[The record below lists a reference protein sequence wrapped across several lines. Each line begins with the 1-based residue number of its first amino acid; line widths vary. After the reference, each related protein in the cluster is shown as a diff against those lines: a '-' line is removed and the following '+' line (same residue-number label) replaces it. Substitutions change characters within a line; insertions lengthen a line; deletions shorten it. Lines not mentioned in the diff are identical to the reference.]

1 MAQEFLFEETF
12 IRISYDPEEDWI
24 YADWRGFQRP
34 PSIREGCE
42 QMLLALKKC
51 QTTRVLN
58 DNTHVEGIW
67 SAASEWI
74 ARDWFPRMRQGGL
87 EWFAWVYSTSVLSQ
101 LSTDK
106 TLHHTLEGFVR
117 TFYDVESARRW
128 LRSIKQNSPKLSK

>member
-1 MAQEFLFEETF
+1 MAQEFIFEETF

-34 PSIREGCE
+34 ASMREGCE
-42 QMLLALKKC
+42 QILLALKKYR
-51 QTTRVLN
+51 TNRVLN

-74 ARDWFPRMRQGGL
+74 ARDWFPRMRQAGL
-87 EWFAWVYSTSVLSQ
+87 QYFAWVYSTSILSQ

-106 TLHHTLEGFVR
+106 TLHLTLEGFVR
-117 TFYDVESARRW
+117 TFYDVESARHY
-128 LRSIKQNSPKLSK
+128 LRSLKKNDQKISK